1 MTRTKADG
9 DLAEGVP
16 RGNLCVTTPIDRRS
30 DTRPPFGLP
39 RGLAVSFQ
47 GVEPA
52 MIDRLEGELKLESS
66 VRSRVELPGG
76 SQSSLNAGPAIQL
89 GAIACE
95 TKRLRA
101 TGAPSSNRLTTRRA
115 PGPGAPAFQLPTRK
129 ANPLI
134 RRHLQLF

>member
-1 MTRTKADG
+1 MKAHS
-9 DLAEGVP
+9 DLAESVP
-16 RGNLCVTTPIDRRS
+16 RGNLCVTTPIDIRS
-30 DTRPPFGLP
+30 DAGSPFGLP

-52 MIDRLEGELKLESS
+52 MIDQLEGELELESS
-66 VRSRVELPGG
+66 VRSCVEATGRRQG
-76 SQSSLNAGPAIQL
+76 SLDDGPAIQL
-89 GAIACE
+89 RAVAGE

-101 TGAPSSNRLTTRRA
+101 IDASPSDRLATRRA
-115 PGPGAPAFQLPTRK
+115 PGPGPLAFQLPTRK